1 MHGFPRISRQFHGEG
16 ISTAASPLLSTFSEI
31 TCRTPTTP
39 RTQHHNEGNSN
50 NTQRNYHP
58 AASIL
63 STLTPR
69 DDDSDLH
76 RHKRVFA
83 CPSLHSGADSTDSD
97 EPRSSDKH
105 IWARSPL
112 TPCFLASEAPYTPD
126 DSNDGAK
133 LGTLSA
139 INIIVGKTV
148 GVGVYSVPSSIFA
161 GVGSVG
167 MSIMMWVLGA
177 LISFCGLAVY
187 LDLGTAIPR
196 SGGERVYLERIFR
209 KPYMLSTCM
218 FLAYV
223 VLLGF
228 SAPNCIILGE
238 YAVYIIGGTP
248 NGWNARSIGVGVI
261 TLSCLIHARAPKLGL
276 KVINILGVAKIII
289 MIAFVILGFASL
301 FRGQESKQYGQVSQ
315 TTAERNFA
323 SIWAGSSTQPY
334 DYATALL
341 KVIYCFRGY
350 SAANQV
356 LSDVKNP
363 KKTLRLAAPIA
374 LGLVSVGYVLV
385 NVAYFLVVDK
395 EDFKASG
402 VAVGAHFFR
411 NVFGKLVGERVLP
424 CLIVLSAFGNI
435 AATSFAQARVNQ
447 ELGCDG
453 LLPFPSLWH
462 IGQKTE
468 KAPPLAGLF
477 LHWLVSVIVILIPS
491 GDVYAFLV
499 DVGGYPVSVI
509 SVAVAGGLLY
519 LHRSS
524 RADWAASAIHYK
536 ARTTYVVIFIAANA
550 VLLVLPWVPPV
561 DGKGDGSLPYYAYPM
576 TGLAILALG
585 GIYWVWWR
593 WGMRVRTQTIPRLR
607 AAMAPRTHRHQQA
620 KNFDEVEIPLMGLLS
635 EENSDQEAN
644 IDVEV
649 GG

>member
-1 MHGFPRISRQFHGEG
+1 MYP
-16 ISTAASPLLSTFSEI
+16 
-31 TCRTPTTP
+31 
-39 RTQHHNEGNSN
+39 
-50 NTQRNYHP
+50 
-58 AASIL
+58 
-63 STLTPR
+63 
-69 DDDSDLH
+69 
-76 RHKRVFA
+76 
-83 CPSLHSGADSTDSD
+83 
-97 EPRSSDKH
+97 
-105 IWARSPL
+105 
-112 TPCFLASEAPYTPD
+112 
-126 DSNDGAK
+126 
-133 LGTLSA
+133 
-139 INIIVGKTV
+139 
-148 GVGVYSVPSSIFA
+148 VPSSIFA

-218 FLAYV
+218 FLTYV

-238 YAVYIIGGTP
+238 YAVYNSGGTL

-276 KVINILGVAKIII
+276 KVINVLGVAKIII
-289 MIAFVILGFASL
+289 MIAVVILGFASSL
-301 FRGQESKQYGQVSQ
+301 LGQERKQYQ

-385 NVAYFLVVDK
+385 NVAYFLVVDE

-402 VAVGAHFFR
+402 VVVGAHFFR
-411 NVFGKLVGERVLP
+411 NVFGELVGERVLP
-424 CLIVLSAFGNI
+424 CLIIASAFGNI

-453 LLPFPSLWH
+453 LLPFPSLRH
-462 IGQKTE
+462 VGQKTE
-468 KAPPLAGLF
+468 IAPPLAGLF
-477 LHWLVSVIVILIPS
+477 LHWLISMIVILIPL
-491 GDVYAFLV
+491 GDVYVFLLM
-499 DVGGYPVSVI
+499 S
-509 SVAVAGGLLY
+509 
-519 LHRSS
+519 
-524 RADWAASAIHYK
+524 ADTW
-536 ARTTYVVIFIAANA
+536 
-550 VLLVLPWVPPV
+550 LV
-561 DGKGDGSLPYYAYPM
+561 
-576 TGLAILALG
+576 
-585 GIYWVWWR
+585 
-593 WGMRVRTQTIPRLR
+593 
-607 AAMAPRTHRHQQA
+607 
-620 KNFDEVEIPLMGLLS
+620 
-635 EENSDQEAN
+635 
-644 IDVEV
+644 
-649 GG
+649 

>member
-1 MHGFPRISRQFHGEG
+1 MHGIPRLSRPFNGEG
-16 ISTAASPLLSTFSEI
+16 ISTAASPLLSAFNEI

-39 RTQHHNEGNSN
+39 RTPRQNEASN
-50 NTQRNYHP
+50 NNNTLRNYHP
-58 AASIL
+58 AASVL
-63 STLTPR
+63 SPLTPR
-69 DDDSDLH
+69 DDDRQKRILGRYSIHSD
-76 RHKRVFA
+76 RV
-83 CPSLHSGADSTDSD
+83 DRIDSD
-97 EPRSSDKH
+97 ESRSWNGH
-105 IWARSPL
+105 NWGRSPL
-112 TPCFLASEAPYTPD
+112 TPCFPASEAPHVSD
-126 DSNDGAK
+126 VDNDETK

-139 INIIVGKTV
+139 ISIIVGKTV

-167 MSIMMWVLGA
+167 MSIIMWVLGA

-209 KPYMLSTCM
+209 KPHMLSTCM

-228 SAPNCIILGE
+228 SAPNCIILGD
-238 YAVYIIGGTP
+238 YAVYISGGTP

-261 TLSCLIHARAPKLGL
+261 TLSCLIHARTPKLGL
-276 KVINILGVAKIII
+276 KLINILGVVKIII
-289 MIAFVILGFASL
+289 MFVVVILGFASL
-301 FRGQESKQYGQVSQ
+301 FSGQERKPSQ
-315 TTAERNFA
+315 TTAERNFKN
-323 SIWAGSSTQPY
+323 IWAGSSTQPY

-374 LGLVSVGYVLV
+374 LGLVSVGYILV

-395 EDFKASG
+395 EDFKTSG
-402 VAVGAHFFR
+402 VVGGAHFFR
-411 NVFGKLVGERVLP
+411 NVFGEVVGERILP
-424 CLIVLSAFGNI
+424 CLIILSAFGNI

-453 LLPFPSLWH
+453 LLPFSSLWH
-462 IGQKTE
+462 RGQKSDTAPASE
-468 KAPPLAGLF
+468 QTGPPLAGLF
-477 LHWLVSVIVILIPS
+477 LHWLVSMIVILIPS

-509 SVAVAGGLLY
+509 SVAIAGGLLY

-524 RADWAASAIHYK
+524 SSRAEWTASATHYK

-550 VLLVLPWVPPV
+550 VLLVLPWIPPV
-561 DGKGDGSLPYYAYPM
+561 DRKGDASLPYYAYPM

-585 GIYWVWWR
+585 AIYWVWWR
-593 WGMRVRTQTIPRLR
+593 WGMRVRMQTTT
-607 AAMAPRTHRHQQA
+607 MALKAHHHHHWQA
-620 KNFDEVEIPLMGLLS
+620 KNVDEVEIPLMGLD
-635 EENSDQEAN
+635 NDHEA
-644 IDVEV
+644 DVDV
-649 GG
+649 DVDVDD